1 MRDLAREE
9 LIAELQA
16 LRPLF
21 EKEGVTRMALFGSR
35 SRGDH
40 RPDSDVD
47 LLIDV
52 APDREFSLL
61 DVVGVAHIVEDSLGL
76 GSSVVIREDASDRFM
91 GRIAPD
97 LIPVFH

>member
-9 LIAELQA
+9 LIAELVA

-21 EKEGVTRMALFGSR
+21 EREGVTGLALFGSR

-52 APDREFSLL
+52 APDRDFSLL
-61 DVVGVAHIVEDSLGL
+61 DVAGVGHIVQDNLGL
-76 GSSVVIREDASDRFM
+76 ESSVVIREDASDRFM

-97 LIPVFH
+97 IIPVFL

>member
-1 MRDLAREE
+1 LAREE
-9 LIAELQA
+9 LIADLLA
-16 LRPLF
+16 LRPAF

-47 LLIDV
+47 LLIEV

-61 DVVGVAHIVEDSLGL
+61 DMSSVGFIVEDNLGL
-76 GSSVVIREDASDRFM
+76 ESSIVIREDANDRFLK
-91 GRIAPD
+91 RITPD
-97 LIPVFH
+97 LISVFR